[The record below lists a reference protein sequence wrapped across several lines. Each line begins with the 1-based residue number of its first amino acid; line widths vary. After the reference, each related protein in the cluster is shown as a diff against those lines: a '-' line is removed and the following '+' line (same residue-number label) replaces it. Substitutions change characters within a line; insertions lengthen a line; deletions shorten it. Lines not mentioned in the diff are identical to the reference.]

1 PSTEEATKEEQPSTE
16 EATKEEQPSTEEA
29 TKEEQPSTEEATKE
43 EQPSTEEAT
52 KEEQP
57 STEEATKEEEQPST
71 EEATKEE
78 QPSTEEATKEEQ
90 PTNGTFENTADISLV
105 KDEETAATYYKE
117 AANVSDEK
125 SKEVIRDLDLDTE
138 NMSKEE
144 LQLALIQDL
153 ANKQK
158 ENQPLATAL
167 RAATPRDSESI
178 NVASNELTKTLAVTS
193 DSKVIEADALK
204 NGYIKSSTDATNAK
218 NTLSGRA
225 WIADKGTP
233 ATMSN
238 GLTAVPEGT
247 KVYLQWIDKDGAVSP
262 TYSASTTNKLSKS
275 GGSQVGPG
283 AYAFDLREGWTDAD
297 GKLHKYN
304 ATNGQQYRLWIED
317 FETENGNTATMIRQA
332 GGFFP
337 GRFVDSITN
346 SNLGQFPLIG
356 TNMQRTGIYMGIKP
370 NDGYMTKDR
379 SQWIHDEQGP
389 IKAPAVSL
397 GAKNTVSGQVWLE
410 TGAGDHANSATG
422 PNNNI
427 KDPEASGY
435 TVVMSSLTTEGAKQY
450 KEQVESLPESERAE
464 AAKLLLKQNPEYI
477 SETVYGETDE
487 NGKYTLRFPDGTLNT
502 KYIYGYV
509 MDPDG
514 NIVNGYSSYTS
525 PQFRAP
531 NSNLSWTPQ
540 TAPAQNLV
548 VNPMWYNVNFA
559 LIPSND
565 INLEILEFNN
575 TDKPAVA
582 GDEVNIDLTG
592 TTLSPLPTHI
602 EWRDKN
608 GNVVQKTNDINSL
621 EDGEQKATFIV
632 PENAEDGDIYNAY
645 LVVGDKDVAA
655 DSFVVKVTDARNYE
669 PTAEEVNKD
678 YGTPTTSDDVT
689 GAVTVP
695 NYPSEE
701 EPPTITVDD
710 PSQLP
715 DGNTPGT
722 TEVDVTVTYPDG
734 TEDHVKVPVT
744 VGDQA
749 DNDAYEPTTEEV
761 TKDYGTP
768 TTEEDVT
775 GAVTVPDYPSE
786 EEPPTITVDDP
797 SQLPDGNTPGTTE
810 VDVTVTY
817 PDGTED
823 HVKVPV

>member
-1 PSTEEATKEEQPSTE
+1 EQPSTE
-16 EATKEEQPSTEEA
+16 EATK
-29 TKEEQPSTEEATKE
+29 
-43 EQPSTEEAT
+43 
-52 KEEQP
+52 
-57 STEEATKEEEQPST
+57 EEQPST

-734 TEDHVKVPVT
+734 TEDHVKVPV
-744 VGDQA
+744 
-749 DNDAYEPTTEEV
+749 
-761 TKDYGTP
+761 
-768 TTEEDVT
+768 
-775 GAVTVPDYPSE
+775 
-786 EEPPTITVDDP
+786 
-797 SQLPDGNTPGTTE
+797 
-810 VDVTVTY
+810 
-817 PDGTED
+817 
-823 HVKVPV
+823 